1 MKKAAERTEGR
12 KTARTKAAG
21 KAAPAR
27 ETLTEAYEVR
37 AFRDESEE
45 QAPQRYDAPPIARA
59 ETGDF
64 QRIKASAKGH
74 GEQTVLPD
82 DCQFGDND
90 LCYVET

>member
-1 MKKAAERTEGR
+1 MKKAVKKSRAM
-12 KTARTKAAG
+12 
-21 KAAPAR
+21 PAR

-45 QAPQRYDAPPIARA
+45 PKIVAEKAPDVPHAEPRA
-59 ETGDF
+59 FE
-64 QRIKASAKGH
+64 RIKKLTRGH

-90 LCYVET
+90 LCYVDQ

>member
-1 MKKAAERTEGR
+1 MKKTVKKNR
-12 KTARTKAAG
+12 KM
-21 KAAPAR
+21 PER

-45 QAPQRYDAPPIARA
+45 PKVMKAAIPEVRHSEPR
-59 ETGDF
+59 EF
-64 QRIKASAKGH
+64 ERIKKLTRGH

-90 LCYVET
+90 LCYVDA

>member
-1 MKKAAERTEGR
+1 MKRVMKKSKGMP
-12 KTARTKAAG
+12 G
-21 KAAPAR
+21 R

-45 QAPQRYDAPPIARA
+45 LTVIEQAAAEIPHAAPGALQA
-59 ETGDF
+59 V
-64 QRIKASAKGH
+64 KALSTGH

-90 LCYVET
+90 LCYVEA